1 MKLLFAASELF
12 PLIKTGGLADVAHSL
27 PNALA
32 GLNLDVRVV
41 LPAYR
46 QVISGV
52 DSLRVLGWVH
62 VSGGREVR
70 ILEASHPEVT
80 APLWLVDPPTLFDRP
95 GGPYTNPGG
104 QDWADNPARFALF
117 SEAAALLATDGLG
130 LGWRADTVHAN
141 DWQTGLVAAYLSEE
155 LHPPHSVFTVH
166 NLAYDC
172 QFDYG
177 EFQNLHLPH
186 HWWSVDYGEFY
197 ERFSMLKAGL
207 MFSERITTVSP
218 SYAREIQTK
227 EYGYGYSS
235 ILEAHA
241 DKLVG
246 ILNGI
251 DDETWNPRTDPHL
264 AAHYSLNGR
273 IRQGKLAN
281 RQALLKALGASPEAL
296 RVDAPLVGTVGRL
309 VAQKGVDLLL
319 EAIPPL
325 LTGSDAQFV
334 LIGSGEPRFEQQI
347 QELALA
353 YPERVFCH
361 IGYSETLARQLEAG
375 CDIFAMPSRYEP
387 CGLNQMYSLRYG
399 TAPVVRATGGLADT
413 VVDATEENLASG
425 EANGFVF
432 NEVSSAALIVALQRA
447 FNLYQKPKQWMKLI
461 KTGMQADHG
470 WRSSA
475 QAYLD
480 MYNAQ

>member
-1 MKLLFAASELF
+1 MKLLFVASELF

-27 PNALA
+27 PNALTSL
-32 GLNLDVRVV
+32 GVDVKIV

-46 QVISGV
+46 PVISAV
-52 DSLRVLGWVH
+52 TSLQVLGWLPI
-62 VSGGREVR
+62 SGGREVR
-70 ILEASHPEVT
+70 ILEACHPEVE
-80 APLWLVDPPTLFDRP
+80 APLWLVDGAPWFDRP
-95 GGPYTNPGG
+95 GGPYTDPAG
-104 QDWADNPARFALF
+104 QDWPDNPARFAVL
-117 SEAAALLATDGLG
+117 SEVAALLAMDGLG

-141 DWQTGLVAAYLSEE
+141 DWQTGLTAAYLSQEA
-155 LHPPHSVFTVH
+155 HPPHSVFTIH

-186 HWWSVDYGEFY
+186 HWWSMDYGEFY

-207 MFSERITTVSP
+207 MFSGLITTVSP
-218 SYAREIQTK
+218 SYAREIRTR
-227 EYGYGYSS
+227 EYGYGYAS
-235 ILEAHA
+235 ILEAHS

-264 AAHYSLNGR
+264 VAHYSVNGR
-273 IRQGKLAN
+273 IRPGKQAN
-281 RQALLKALGASPEAL
+281 RKALLETLGTPGAAPDH
-296 RVDAPLVGTVGRL
+296 DAPLVGMVGRL

-325 LTGSDAQFV
+325 LSGSDALFV

-353 YPERVFCH
+353 HPDRVFCH

-399 TAPVVRATGGLADT
+399 AAPVVRATGGLADT
-413 VVDATEENLASG
+413 VVDATATNLSNG
-425 EANGFVF
+425 TANGFVF

-447 FNLYQKPKQWMKLI
+447 FDLYRKPKQWMKLI

-480 MYNAQ
+480 LYRTQ